1 VREHQ
6 PAHPRLTVE
15 IALSALPAST
25 PSAVTIGGAG
35 DTLTLYALDLPS
47 SFLIVGPPA
56 SGRTTALATMALSAS
71 RSGRFGSCYFV
82 GSGRSPVSS
91 LIAWTGTAAGDA
103 DLPALCDRLRE
114 QLSREAGPGAA
125 VLLVVES
132 MADYSD
138 GLCDTDLQ
146 DLVRLAAAHGHCLL
160 AESEASRAMSCSSS
174 SFGGALRAAR
184 TGLFL
189 HPDSHEGDSVFKTDV
204 PGVVRAQTP
213 PGRGYIVKGG
223 RATLLQLALPQ

>member
-1 VREHQ
+1 VRRV
-6 PAHPRLTVE
+6 PARP
-15 IALSALPAST
+15 
-25 PSAVTIGGAG
+25 
-35 DTLTLYALDLPS
+35 
-47 SFLIVGPPA
+47 
-56 SGRTTALATMALSAS
+56 
-71 RSGRFGSCYFV
+71 
-82 GSGRSPVSS
+82 
-91 LIAWTGTAAGDA
+91 
-103 DLPALCDRLRE
+103 
-114 QLSREAGPGAA
+114 

-204 PGVVRAQTP
+204 PGAPWEGDLNAAQSLASPHPAGTGP
-213 PGRGYIVKGG
+213 QPAGTGPQPAGTGPQPAGTGPHVGDGRRTAGAARGGGAAGG
-223 RATLLQLALPQ
+223 RPPRLDSVGDFQGGG